1 MSKLTAAATRA
12 KFVKPVEV
20 VAPTAPKVDGTEPAF
35 QPAQRADGVL
45 AHNLEWMELEGCI
58 YLRIDMKKEGILS
71 SNGKPMV
78 STSRGFITL
87 GGTQKMALSLN
98 AMKR

>member
-12 KFVKPVEV
+12 KFVKPAQVIE
-20 VAPTAPKVDGTEPAF
+20 PEIKKDGTEPAF